1 MDTMIRTFFRHLLES
16 IKSLKRNGWMTV
28 ASVSA
33 VTITLTLVGVFMAV
47 IMNATKLAQDIEGN
61 VDVSV
66 FVDIGTKDEEMKK
79 LEKELNDLDHV
90 KKVEFSS
97 KEQELKKIQN
107 EMGDSWKLF
116 EGDNNPLYDVYV
128 VSAIDPSYTKQVAEK
143 AADLKNVSRSD
154 YGGASSDR
162 IFQIAGAVRTWGLVA
177 AALLLFVAMFLISN
191 TIRITILSRQREI
204 QIMRLVGAKN
214 GYIRWPFFLE
224 GGWIGLIGAI
234 LPILIITFGYA
245 WFYQLINP
253 SLLRSHYSL
262 IHPENIVWKINLLMV
277 GIGVIIGSLGSII
290 SMRRFLKF

>member
-90 KKVEFSS
+90 KSRIFKQRTGIEENPKRNGRF
-97 KEQELKKIQN
+97 L
-107 EMGDSWKLF
+107 KLF

-128 VSAIDPSYTKQVAEK
+128 VSATDPSYTKQVAEK

-204 QIMRLVGAKN
+204 QIMRLVGAKMDISA
-214 GYIRWPFFLE
+214 GHF
-224 GGWIGLIGAI
+224 
-234 LPILIITFGYA
+234 
-245 WFYQLINP
+245 
-253 SLLRSHYSL
+253 SLK
-262 IHPENIVWKINLLMV
+262 VV
-277 GIGVIIGSLGSII
+277 GSA
-290 SMRRFLKF
+290 

>member
-128 VSAIDPSYTKQVAEK
+128 VSATDPSYTKQVAEE

-154 YGGASSDR
+154 Y
-162 IFQIAGAVRTWGLVA
+162 GLVA

-245 WFYQLINP
+245 WFFQLINP

-262 IHPENIVWKINLLMV
+262 IHPQNIVWKINLLMV